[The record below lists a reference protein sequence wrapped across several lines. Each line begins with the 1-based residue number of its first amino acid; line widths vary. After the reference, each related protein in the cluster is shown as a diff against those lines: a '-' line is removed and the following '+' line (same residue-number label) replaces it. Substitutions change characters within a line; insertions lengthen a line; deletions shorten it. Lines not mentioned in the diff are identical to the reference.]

1 MSESDKVG
9 EVLPDSLKRF
19 YAPTPQVTEDERH
32 RCEVLHIARLMWRG
46 DEDRL
51 LGMIEKARGKAVA
64 DRLRFEAREIVREH
78 RK

>member
-1 MSESDKVG
+1 MSEAEKVG

-19 YAPTPQVTEDERH
+19 YASTSQATEEERH

-51 LGMIEKARGKAVA
+51 LGLIEKARGKAVA
-64 DRLRFEAREIVREH
+64 DKLRIEAREIVREH

>member
-1 MSESDKVG
+1 VDEAAKVG

-19 YAPTPQVTEDERH
+19 YAPTPQATEDERH
-32 RCEVLHIARLMWRG
+32 QCEARHIARLMWRG

-51 LGMIEKARGKAVA
+51 LEMIEKARGKEVA

>member
-1 MSESDKVG
+1 MDSSE
-9 EVLPDSLKRF
+9 
-19 YAPTPQVTEDERH
+19 THRH
-32 RCEVLHIARLMWRG
+32 KCYVLHIARLMWRG

-51 LGMIEKARGKAVA
+51 LEMIEKARGKEVA

>member
-1 MSESDKVG
+1 MSQPEKAG

-19 YAPTPQVTEDERH
+19 YAQTPQAIEKARH
-32 RCEVLHIARLMWRG
+32 LCEVLHIARLMWRD

-51 LGMIEKARGKAVA
+51 LGLIEKARGKEVA
-64 DRLRFEAREIVREH
+64 DKLRIEAREIVQEH